1 MQVKIFESTDMT
13 SGLKLVKDTL
23 GPDAL
28 ILSTRTIRNGKL
40 GILGKPTLEITAAI
54 DSPWPEAQ
62 EGYQSQAR
70 IAVSPRKKA
79 FTQWADDTV
88 MPKPSAPQ
96 GQAITYDSQFRLHPE
111 PVRSQEIP
119 TEIHKEMDELKEM
132 VKKLGMEMAQLGK
145 VHKSTDTAPFSQQE
159 PLTTDAMPE
168 PQDLDQE
175 NNFSGHQQSEA
186 ISDDAVVN
194 TTQLLALLTA
204 QGISETA
211 AQEISAST
219 LTMLPPNEQWS
230 NTETQQGLL
239 RACISSHLHVSP
251 QPLARKNGQHRLALV
266 GPTGVGK
273 TTTLAKIA
281 AHYLSTVSSSI
292 ALITIDTYRIA
303 AVEQLKV
310 YGAIMNLPVEVVIT
324 PEQLEQALAR
334 HHDKELILID
344 TAGRSPRDT
353 LCIEELASFLRPDL
367 AIDKHLVLSATT
379 RRSEL
384 FEAVK
389 RFDGLGIDQ
398 AIITKTDEC
407 STLGILLDI
416 QMHNPSRVIPFSWI
430 TNGQRV
436 PEDLLAA
443 SRELMT
449 NMILSTTPIVPE
461 HILSHN
467 HNTTT
472 SKQ

>member
-62 EGYQSQAR
+62 AGYQGYQGYQSQPR

-88 MPKPSAPQ
+88 IPKIPAVQ

-111 PVRSQEIP
+111 PVHSQEIP
-119 TEIHKEMDELKEM
+119 NEMHKEMDALKEM
-132 VKKLGMEMAQLGK
+132 VKKLGMEMAQLGRGQK
-145 VHKSTDTAPFSQQE
+145 ETE
-159 PLTTDAMPE
+159 
-168 PQDLDQE
+168 
-175 NNFSGHQQSEA
+175 
-186 ISDDAVVN
+186 AVVIPSPEQPEIKEENERCEFTEQLQPETVPNAAGDN
-194 TTQLLALLTA
+194 TSQLLALLTA
-204 QGISETA
+204 QGISA
-211 AQEISAST
+211 ASAQEICAAT
-219 LTMLPPNEQWS
+219 RALLPPAEQWS
-230 NTETQQGLL
+230 NSETQQGLL
-239 RACISSHLHVSP
+239 RENISNRLQVSSH
-251 QPLARKNGQHRLALV
+251 PLAGRKGQHRLALV

-281 AHYLSTVSSSI
+281 AHYLSSVSNSI

-310 YGAIMNLPVEVVIT
+310 YGAIMNLPVEVVIS

-353 LCIEELASFLRPDL
+353 LCIEELATFLRPDL
-367 AIDKHLVLSATT
+367 EIDKHLVLSATT
-379 RRSEL
+379 RSSEL

-389 RFDGLGIDQ
+389 RFDQLGIDQ
-398 AIITKTDEC
+398 TIITKTDEC
-407 STLGILLDI
+407 ATLGILFDI
-416 QMHNPSRVIPFSWI
+416 QTHNPNRVIPFSWI

-443 SRELMT
+443 SRELVT
-449 NMILSTTPIVPE
+449 DMILSSTPTVPE
-461 HILSHN
+461 PIMSHN
-467 HNTTT
+467 HHPMS

>member
-62 EGYQSQAR
+62 AGYQSQPR

-88 MPKPSAPQ
+88 MPKTPAPQ
-96 GQAITYDSQFRLHPE
+96 GRAITYDSQFRLHPE
-111 PVRSQEIP
+111 PVHSQEIP
-119 TEIHKEMDELKEM
+119 TKMHKEMDELKEM

-145 VHKSTDTAPFSQQE
+145 VHKSADTEPIASQE
-159 PLTTDAMPE
+159 PLTTDARPE
-168 PQDLDQE
+168 PQGQNQE
-175 NNFSGHQQSEA
+175 NNFSGHQQSEV
-186 ISDDAVVN
+186 IPDDAEVN
-194 TTQLLALLTA
+194 TTQLHALLTA

-211 AQEISAST
+211 AQEISAAT

-239 RACISSHLHVSP
+239 RACISSHLHVSSH
-251 QPLARKNGQHRLALV
+251 PLARKNGQHRLALV

-281 AHYLSTVSSSI
+281 AHYLSAVSSSI

-310 YGAIMNLPVEVVIT
+310 YGAIMNLPVEVVIS
-324 PEQLEQALAR
+324 PEQLAQALAR

-353 LCIEELASFLRPDL
+353 LCIEELATFLRPDL

-436 PEDLLAA
+436 PEDLLAV
-443 SRELMT
+443 SRELVT
-449 NMILSTTPIVPE
+449 DMILSTTTTIPE
-461 HILSHN
+461 HIMSHN
-467 HNTTT
+467 HHPTT